1 MNRKVK
7 PTKSA
12 QQIKEEQI
20 SPALEDFEK
29 GIAEYQKKKKKDRQL
44 AEIKRV
50 LHEAKNSY
58 LHLAKENKQLK
69 QYITYIKQQQ

>member
-7 PTKSA
+7 PTKSV

-29 GIAEYQKKKKKDRQL
+29 GIAEYQKKKKKRQ
-44 AEIKRV
+44 AI
-50 LHEAKNSY
+50 S
-58 LHLAKENKQLK
+58 
-69 QYITYIKQQQ
+69 